1 MAKKGRPLPVPIPPD
16 LADAIDT
23 HPSNISHWNK
33 GDRPIPFPKAIRIM
47 EIAETDERLTGLCL
61 IHLRPE
67 QKLVK
72 PAWLTMPC
80 KKKGR
85 GR

>member
-1 MAKKGRPLPVPIPPD
+1 MGKPLPVPIPAD
-16 LADAIDT
+16 LAGAIGT

-33 GDRPIPFPKAIRIM
+33 GDRPIPYLKCIRIM
-47 EIAETDERLTGLCL
+47 ELAETDDRLTGLCL

-67 QKLVK
+67 LKLAK
-72 PAWLTMPC
+72 PWLC

-85 GR
+85 R

>member
-1 MAKKGRPLPVPIPPD
+1 VSKPLPFPIPPD
-16 LADAIDT
+16 LAGAIGT

-33 GDRPIPFPKAIRIM
+33 GDRPIPYLKAIRIM
-47 EIAETDERLTGLCL
+47 ELAEDDDRLFGLCL

-67 QKLVK
+67 LKLAV
-72 PAWLTMPC
+72 PHLCP

-85 GR
+85 KRDRS